1 MSPPAPDPKAA
12 QTFNGVRKK
21 MDDGE
26 RFRPAFINFQPCS
39 LKVAKLSRHDSTLR
53 LTKRR
58 PASTIKTVNR

>member
-1 MSPPAPDPKAA
+1 
-12 QTFNGVRKK
+12 